1 VPVRGELVPGP
12 GRLEIEVLDAD
23 PRRVKK
29 LKIFVSHD
37 IANLNRDPQRRVMA
51 PGQPPPPSSSAPP
64 AQSDLPINRDPSVKL
79 SPDDPPSKAPRKP

>member
-1 VPVRGELVPGP
+1 
-12 GRLEIEVLDAD
+12 
-23 PRRVKK
+23 
-29 LKIFVSHD
+29 
-37 IANLNRDPQRRVMA
+37 MA